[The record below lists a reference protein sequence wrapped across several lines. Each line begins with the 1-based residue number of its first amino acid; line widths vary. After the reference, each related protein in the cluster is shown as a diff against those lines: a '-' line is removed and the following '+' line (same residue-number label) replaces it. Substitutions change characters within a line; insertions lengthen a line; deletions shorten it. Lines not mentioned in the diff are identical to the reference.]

1 MQQTVQ
7 PIADTGAVRRSGSA
21 RSVGRALARL
31 VTLPF
36 HAFGFAFHWAV
47 RIVEYGIFAALLAL
61 VALGGYLYW
70 AASTQ
75 PMQIDPATTG
85 YLPPEGMT
93 LKEFLG
99 YEGQEPCFR
108 RDVVFTVAFSALVE
122 APRILSVR
130 LNPNNPAGFQPL
142 AFLFGED
149 VNPLPPHEM
158 IMGPPLSFA
167 GALRWEAENGA
178 WRFLTSGGGEEGA
191 SCKAP
196 ALPPGSTRATTA
208 AK

>member
-1 MQQTVQ
+1 MQNNSV
-7 PIADTGAVRRSGSA
+7 IADTGAVRRSGSA

-93 LKEFLG
+93 LKEFLN
-99 YEGQEPCFR
+99 YEDQEPCFHTE
-108 RDVVFTVAFSALVE
+108 VIVTALASAVDE
-122 APRILSVR
+122 GPRVLSIR
-130 LNPNNPAGFQPL
+130 LNPNNPDGFTPASL
-142 AFLFGED
+142 LFGKD
-149 VNPLPPHEM
+149 INPLPPRDM
-158 IMGPPLSFA
+158 LMGSPLSLA
-167 GALRWEAENGA
+167 NAVRWGIENSA
-178 WRFLTSGGGEEGA
+178 WRFLATGGSHSPDCPGPG
-191 SCKAP
+191 
-196 ALPPGSTRATTA
+196 LPPGSVRAA
-208 AK
+208 SVAK